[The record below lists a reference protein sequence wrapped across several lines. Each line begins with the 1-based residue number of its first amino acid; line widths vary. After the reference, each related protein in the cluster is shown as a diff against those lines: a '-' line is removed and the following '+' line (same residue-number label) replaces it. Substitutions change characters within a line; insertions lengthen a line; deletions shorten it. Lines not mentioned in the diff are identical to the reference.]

1 LEIDMKTITI
11 AEDFLEGLDFVQ
23 GKNTQE
29 KIFHLIVNNVLLR
42 LRECDES
49 LFQFE
54 SRYGMD
60 FESLARAWD
69 EDEIPESHSHEVE
82 RDYMEWEGFH
92 GERRKL
98 LRTLKT
104 MRMKER
110 R

>member
-1 LEIDMKTITI
+1 MEKISI
-11 AEDFLEGLDFVQ
+11 AEDLLEGLDFVQ
-23 GKNTQE
+23 GKNVQE

-42 LRECDES
+42 LKECEES

-60 FESLARAWD
+60 FESFARAWD
-69 EDEIPESHSHEVE
+69 DDEIPEKHSHGIE

-98 LRTLKT
+98 LRTLRT
-104 MRMKER
+104 MRMMER

>member
-1 LEIDMKTITI
+1 MEKISI
-11 AEDFLEGLDFVQ
+11 AEDLLEGLDFVQ
-23 GKNTQE
+23 GKNVQE

-42 LRECDES
+42 LKECEES

-54 SRYGMD
+54 SRYGME
-60 FESLARAWD
+60 FESFAGAWD
-69 EDEIPESHSHEVE
+69 KDEIPEKHSHGIE

-98 LRTLKT
+98 LSTLRT
-104 MRMKER
+104 MRMMER